1 MFLNA
6 SNRTAIDNWLQ
17 TDSRQSLTLTAQ
29 NTYLKRLVY
38 QIVNE
43 PYVVISWS
51 DPIQHG
57 LLMVDICCRKYNGFI
72 AVKPLDKKHMH
83 IKKLTEETR
92 KSRSELVDKVC
103 I

>member
-6 SNRTAIDNWLQ
+6 SNRAAIDNWLQ

-51 DPIQHG
+51 DPIQLG
-57 LLMVDICCRKYNGFI
+57 LLMVRYLLQKIQWFYRCKTTG
-72 AVKPLDKKHMH
+72 
-83 IKKLTEETR
+83 
-92 KSRSELVDKVC
+92 
-103 I
+103 